1 MIVLAP
7 PTHPPIL
14 LEIKVQVILLIHLKF
29 PFDSLIIVTP
39 IYSVYTSFTALISYY
54 EVVLTPLMF

>member
-14 LEIKVQVILLIHLKF
+14 LEIIVQVILLIHLKF